1 KGKRRRKGEDRR
13 EAEGNSSLCP
23 NIANSVT
30 MEKEE
35 KGEERD
41 DETSETVEPSAKRGK
56 RTVEEGSEVDGAGPS
71 ISSPQF
77 VSYDPSTMLIDR
89 ETLPSILGIM
99 GTPTGVLLQMHR
111 ISVNPPERFVQIP
124 HPLEKSIKK
133 AMQDSYWKMLSE
145 DVDKCPP
152 VYGTAISLV
161 NEIKEM
167 LLNGL
172 IPMRDEKRRN
182 EVSAR
187 LDINTLQNEVEQNEL
202 DVQSIGSFI
211 LNIFTSICA
220 PHRDPEI
227 SEIRSHMDNIP
238 NLLRNLMEMTD
249 KIKEDVISFKLEM
262 RREEVLKA
270 ARDYEKHDLES
281 SFVVV
286 EGAKD
291 KLVDWIKKIYEKT
304 AEEGDSIENIE
315 EIVGRV
321 VRRGFIQNLSFSSIS
336 DIPFH
341 WRLDLNEIQLF
352 SLERRRIAIVAASLF
367 LLNSIHPLSPSSQ
380 SSLIPRLITLCDDLS
395 KDNLEVI
402 VDSVYVECEKVLREA
417 KKLNEETEDK
427 LKVIKRFID
436 SDQPL
441 RILAE
446 KRLDEYMFTVVS
458 TPNSSLPSPPSPL
471 TPLSSL
477 FPSIRTKF
485 LKYIIHNENTFKD
498 LYVNAIS
505 SVFKTSEE

>member
-1 KGKRRRKGEDRR
+1 
-13 EAEGNSSLCP
+13 
-23 NIANSVT
+23 

-35 KGEERD
+35 KSEERD

-56 RTVEEGSEVDGAGPS
+56 MTIEEGSDVDRAGPS

-77 VSYDPSTMLIDR
+77 VSYDPSKMLIDR

-145 DVDKCPP
+145 DLDKSPP

-172 IPMRDEKRRN
+172 IPLRDEKRRN
-182 EVSAR
+182 EVSVR

-238 NLLRNLMEMTD
+238 NLLRNIMEMTD

-286 EGAKD
+286 E
-291 KLVDWIKKIYEKT
+291 
-304 AEEGDSIENIE
+304 EEGDSIENIE
-315 EIVGRV
+315 EIVGKV

-352 SLERRRIAIVAASLF
+352 SLERRRIAIVAASIF
-367 LLNSIHPLSPSSQ
+367 LLNSIHPLSFSSQ

-402 VDSVYVECEKVLREA
+402 LDSVYVECENVLREA

-427 LKVIKRFID
+427 LK
-436 SDQPL
+436 L
-441 RILAE
+441 
-446 KRLDEYMFTVVS
+446 VS
-458 TPNSSLPSPPSPL
+458 G
-471 TPLSSL
+471 
-477 FPSIRTKF
+477 
-485 LKYIIHNENTFKD
+485 
-498 LYVNAIS
+498 
-505 SVFKTSEE
+505 